1 MTGGLWRGLWW
12 CSVAVAT
19 ALRGGPSSQL
29 PFIPRRG
36 EERGCWNCSFS
47 LFFFLC
53 CDLDEQSLKCSPAI
67 FLPVLE
73 DTRMFKGCPEEVP
86 LAQPFAP
93 TPARGRRR
101 RRGRGA
107 GRPCRGRCSP
117 RDRLSLSADA
127 VVSALKKAQPSA
139 WGQILFSAWRS
150 DLIFHVPYLK
160 KKHTS
165 LAGLK
170 EREKTNKRLRCIFAP
185 AGPTCAAVFGV
196 RLPGQNVDLILNPYD
211 SANSVYGRFSF

>member
-1 MTGGLWRGLWW
+1 MVLLHCHGD
-12 CSVAVAT
+12 
-19 ALRGGPSSQL
+19 SSQGRAQL
-29 PFIPRRG
+29 PASLHSRRG
-36 EERGCWNCSFS
+36 EERGCWNCSFPR
-47 LFFFLC
+47 FFFLC
-53 CDLDEQSLKCSPAI
+53 CDLDEQSLKRSPAI
-67 FLPVLE
+67 FFCLCWKTSGCSRAVQRKSRLLGCSPQSLPRGRGGV
-73 DTRMFKGCPEEVP
+73 RGR
-86 LAQPFAP
+86 
-93 TPARGRRR
+93 ARGR
-101 RRGRGA
+101 
-107 GRPCRGRCSP
+107 PCGGRCSS
-117 RDRLSLSADA
+117 RDWLSLNVDA
-127 VVSALKKAQPSA
+127 VVSPLKKAQPSA

-160 KKHTS
+160 KHKS